1 MKKKCLISVLLFGF
15 VLSAL
20 TAHAGGNIIGKFV
33 QDNTTFEV
41 ASGKGTEISVTI
53 NTALAGSIFLYTDL
67 VLFNP
72 AGAQVSEYVWDEVYK
87 TGQTASVKA
96 VYNDGSEEPSFII
109 SFSVH
114 TENNGLL
121 ETYVYS
127 IYVNIENNNVT
138 FNVTSFN
145 L

>member
-1 MKKKCLISVLLFGF
+1 MKRKCLMFILLFGF
-15 VLSAL
+15 LTVA
-20 TAHAGGNIIGKFV
+20 TAHAGGNVIGKFA

-41 ASGKGTEISVTI
+41 ANGEGTEISVTI
-53 NTALAGSIFLYTDL
+53 NTALASSSFLYTDL

-72 AGAQVSEYVWDEVYK
+72 AGTQASEYIWDEVYE

-96 VYNDGSEEPSFII
+96 VYNDGSKEPSFII
-109 SFSVH
+109 SFSVY

-121 ETYVYS
+121 ETDAYS
-127 IYVNIENNNVT
+127 IYVKIENNSVT
-138 FNVTSFN
+138 FN